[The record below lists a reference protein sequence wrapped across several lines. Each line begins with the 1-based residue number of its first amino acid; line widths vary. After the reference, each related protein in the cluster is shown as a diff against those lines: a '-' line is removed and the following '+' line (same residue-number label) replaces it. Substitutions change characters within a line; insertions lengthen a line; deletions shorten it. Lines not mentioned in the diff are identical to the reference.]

1 MPTIR
6 KSSRISKQVAISYKE
21 KKIPTSRKQI
31 KKQVLKSS
39 IVQVTANNPE
49 STVNIQEVKKVQE
62 TQYNT
67 SRNFELLKAVEYL
80 KLRDPKLGAHL
91 TEQAIVDFQQRLD
104 RADGGNPFRSL
115 SRTIV
120 YQQIHGKA
128 AASIYAKLLK
138 LFGKE
143 SDDQFP
149 SPLEML
155 AKPENELRSAGL
167 SARKTEYILDLADK
181 FNRHLITPEK
191 FHAMSDQ
198 EISKQLCTVKGIGQ
212 WTADMF
218 LMFDLHHPDVLPV
231 GDLAI
236 RKGVAKHFGLE
247 NTKKSKLFPSLEQIE
262 ELTEIWKPY
271 RSLSSWLLWRISD
284 IKVAE

>member
-1 MPTIR
+1 M
-6 KSSRISKQVAISYKE
+6 
-21 KKIPTSRKQI
+21 
-31 KKQVLKSS
+31 LKSS

-167 SARKTEYILDLADK
+167 SARKVY
-181 FNRHLITPEK
+181 
-191 FHAMSDQ
+191 
-198 EISKQLCTVKGIGQ
+198 
-212 WTADMF
+212 
-218 LMFDLHHPDVLPV
+218 
-231 GDLAI
+231 
-236 RKGVAKHFGLE
+236 
-247 NTKKSKLFPSLEQIE
+247 
-262 ELTEIWKPY
+262 
-271 RSLSSWLLWRISD
+271 
-284 IKVAE
+284 